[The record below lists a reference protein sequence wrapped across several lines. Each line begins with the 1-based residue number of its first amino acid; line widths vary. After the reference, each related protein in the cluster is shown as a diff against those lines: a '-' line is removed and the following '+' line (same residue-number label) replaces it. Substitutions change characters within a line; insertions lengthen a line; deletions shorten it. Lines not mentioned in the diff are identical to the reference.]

1 MRRRGHGRAPARAVR
16 RQLSQLGL
24 DEGRRSGDRN
34 RSAPAPQPQAVRLWL
49 LSDRD
54 RVMVQIWD
62 SDRHQPVRRN
72 TGLDAEAGRGLL
84 LIDAVSS
91 QWGSYAVDGVPGKFV
106 SAVCT
111 R

>member
-1 MRRRGHGRAPARAVR
+1 
-16 RQLSQLGL
+16 
-24 DEGRRSGDRN
+24 
-34 RSAPAPQPQAVRLWL
+34 
-49 LSDRD
+49 
-54 RVMVQIWD
+54 MVQIWD

-106 SAVCT
+106 WAVCT